1 MRTGEVQYNI
11 VNGLSTEGEGWDIL
25 LPVDPAVSNPGC
37 TPELLGRET
46 LARLA
51 PEDGEA
57 CRKQNLVRNLPYQL
71 NLCFENKQFGRH
83 SPMGYFSMP
92 MARR

>member
-1 MRTGEVQYNI
+1 MSYWWRGIISSMAVY
-11 VNGLSTEGEGWDIL
+11 SGEGWDIL

-37 TPELLGRET
+37 TPELLGGET

-57 CRKQNLVRNLPYQL
+57 CRKHIKFVTCRT
-71 NLCFENKQFGRH
+71 
-83 SPMGYFSMP
+83 S
-92 MARR
+92 

>member
-1 MRTGEVQYNI
+1 MLVATYNI
-11 VNGLSTEGEGWDIL
+11 VNGLSAEGEGWDTL

-51 PEDGEA
+51 PKDGEA
-57 CRKQNLVRNLPYQL
+57 CRKHIKFVTCRT
-71 NLCFENKQFGRH
+71 
-83 SPMGYFSMP
+83 S
-92 MARR
+92 